1 MTTEAEKKPRASKYA
16 PAPIPAIGS
25 LVDER
30 LTGAAC
36 AGMAPLFD
44 AYLDDESTEQREY
57 RHHRAKTICLRC
69 PVRTE
74 CTVAATEHDAS
85 GIWNGR
91 LQESIERRKQHD
103 NPHRSQPQAI
113 ESTREALHHGQ
124 VRRVDP
130 SPLAALP

>member
-1 MTTEAEKKPRASKYA
+1 MASRVPEVDKKPRGSKYA
-16 PAPIPAIGS
+16 PAPIPTIDS

-69 PVRTE
+69 PVRAE

-91 LQESIERRKQHD
+91 LRD
-103 NPHRSQPQAI
+103 PAHRAK
-113 ESTREALHHGQ
+113 ETA
-124 VRRVDP
+124 
-130 SPLAALP
+130 

>member
-1 MTTEAEKKPRASKYA
+1 MTPDTDKKPRASKYA
-16 PAPIPAIGS
+16 PAPIPAIDS
-25 LVDER
+25 LIDER

-44 AYLDDESTEQREY
+44 AFLDDESIEQREY

-69 PVRTE
+69 PVRAE

-91 LQESIERRKQHD
+91 LQ
-103 NPHRSQPQAI
+103 
-113 ESTREALHHGQ
+113 
-124 VRRVDP
+124 
-130 SPLAALP
+130 